1 MLIHCTFYY
10 RPTRAFYF
18 VYDQHQ
24 ICSMYGPIL
33 MLHFSY
39 LCSGPSS
46 LQKIRKNHVATTQN
60 NNSLG
65 NKFSKVALI
74 SQALNDN
81 KTCPIFFIRYTG
93 NSKRD
98 LIRFHSSVNTGRSVS
113 TVHIKVHYIRHLM
126 QKIMR
131 NVELYCEHF

>member
-1 MLIHCTFYY
+1 MRNIGLHTSVLRSIISYHGARILAPCLYIAHSTY

-81 KTCPIFFIRYTG
+81 KTCPIFSLGILATARKT
-93 NSKRD
+93 
-98 LIRFHSSVNTGRSVS
+98 
-113 TVHIKVHYIRHLM
+113 
-126 QKIMR
+126 
-131 NVELYCEHF
+131 